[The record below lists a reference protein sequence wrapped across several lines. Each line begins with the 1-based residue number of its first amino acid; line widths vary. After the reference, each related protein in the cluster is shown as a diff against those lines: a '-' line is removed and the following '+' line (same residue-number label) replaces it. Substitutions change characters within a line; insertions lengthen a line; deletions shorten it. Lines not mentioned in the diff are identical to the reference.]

1 MRLSKQRTAQHP
13 ATPIRALTKLYTR
26 IAPRF
31 RLVET
36 RLTLP
41 ESGVVYG
48 IVRPATFDRLLTAVA
63 GDPEQNLPYWAT
75 LWPSGIALADTV
87 LTHAATLRG
96 APVLELGGGLGV
108 TATAALSAGVELI
121 VTDYAPEA
129 LLLCR
134 ANTLRNTG
142 REPRTLRLNWRQPA
156 PALFVH
162 APFQHVLA
170 ADVLYEGRDVE
181 PLLALV
187 ARLVAPD
194 GTLWLAEPGRPPA
207 QRFVAAARQAGW
219 HDEVVQHHGPWP
231 DPEDAGVV
239 VSVHQLRRTR

>member
-1 MRLSKQRTAQHP
+1 MSDQPSAAPAPAIRTLTRL
-13 ATPIRALTKLYTR
+13 YGR
-26 IAPRF
+26 ITSRF

-41 ESGVVYG
+41 ASGTGYR

-63 GDPEQNLPYWAT
+63 NDPEQNLPYWAT
-75 LWPSGIALADTV
+75 LWPSGIGLAEMV
-87 LTHAATLRG
+87 LAHADTLRG

-108 TATAALSAGVELI
+108 TATAALSVGLDLT

-142 REPRTLRLNWRQPA
+142 REPRTLQLNWRQPA
-156 PALFVH
+156 AALFSR
-162 APFQHVLA
+162 APFRNVLA

-181 PLLALV
+181 PLLALF

-207 QRFVAAARQAGW
+207 QRFVAVAQTVGW
-219 HDEVVQHHGPWP
+219 HDEVTRYAGPWP
-231 DPEDAGVV
+231 DPEDEGVT
-239 VSVHQLRRTR
+239 VSVHRLQR

>member
-1 MRLSKQRTAQHP
+1 MSRSELAERSATRTLAG
-13 ATPIRALTKLYTR
+13 LYTR

-31 RLVET
+31 RLIET

-41 ESGVVYG
+41 QSGALYR

-63 GDPEQNLPYWAT
+63 HDPEQNLPYWAT

-87 LTHAATLRG
+87 LAYADELRAG
-96 APVLELGGGLGV
+96 PALELGGGLGV
-108 TATAALSAGVELI
+108 TATAALSAGLDLL

-142 REPRTLRLNWRQPA
+142 RQPRTLQLNWRQPNA
-156 PALFVH
+156 ALFVR
-162 APFQHVLA
+162 APFRNVLA
-170 ADVLYEGRDVE
+170 ADVLYEARDVE
-181 PLLALV
+181 PLLTLFE
-187 ARLVAPD
+187 RLVAPG

-207 QRFVAAARQAGW
+207 RRFVAAARMAGW
-219 HDEVVQHHGPWP
+219 QDETSDHAGPWP
-231 DPEDAGVV
+231 DPEDADVTV
-239 VSVHQLRRTR
+239 RVHRLRRTNGS